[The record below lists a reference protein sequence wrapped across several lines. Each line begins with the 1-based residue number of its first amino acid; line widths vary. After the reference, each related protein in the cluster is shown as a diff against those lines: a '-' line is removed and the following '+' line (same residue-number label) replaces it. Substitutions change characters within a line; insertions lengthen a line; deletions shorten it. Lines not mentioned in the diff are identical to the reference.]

1 MIPWSTFLTTREPSN
16 VLSGASK
23 MFGVVSDGGKRR
35 RECEAVESG
44 MTFTFIKSNIKTKG
58 PTLVTSH

>member
-1 MIPWSTFLTTREPSN
+1 MML
-16 VLSGASK
+16 GAVW
-23 MFGVVSDGGKRR
+23 GVVSDGGKMR

-58 PTLVTSH
+58 PKLRP